1 MQAQKRLEMAAVNVI
16 RILKDISEFRE
27 ARIAVIGGLALWKY
41 NPAGRTTNDVDFI
54 VSIDSAPQGVKQKLL
69 ALPNSFFTQQAEFF
83 LYKSPDGSNIQI
95 DITPEWQS
103 PYMPSAAE
111 KLKDIPDGTV
121 PYISPIDL
129 IIFKI
134 NSCGLRAQLTKRVT
148 DASDAETLLEMETS
162 RSPLSLTATQQATV
176 EACIADVVTHG
187 SMTEEWWRERLG
199 LPAR

>member
-1 MQAQKRLEMAAVNVI
+1 MQAQKRLEIAAVNVI

-41 NPAGRTTNDVDFI
+41 NPAGRTTNVFEDVDFI

-95 DITPEWQS
+95 DITPEWQAS
-103 PYMPSAAE
+103 E